1 MHNINLKA
9 YLANIGMTMTE
20 FCNKIECNRSYMSQV
35 SSGKTLP
42 GRRLAKEI
50 SNATGGIINL
60 QTKTKKSQ
68 KNQCENNHDND

>member
-9 YLANIGMTMTE
+9 YLANVGMTMTE
-20 FCNKIECNRSYMSQV
+20 FCNKIDCNRSYMSQI

-50 SNATGGIINL
+50 YNATDGIIKL
-60 QTKTKKSQ
+60 QTKAKKSQ
-68 KNQCENNHDND
+68 ENKRENNDHHN